1 MERIYSNTKIGEER
15 MTFLKK
21 LIDKSPNYL
30 DDILWISKKFE
41 LDEND
46 IRNYWNSKHGKV
58 NL

>member
-1 MERIYSNTKIGEER
+1 MS
-15 MTFLKK
+15 FLKK

-30 DDILWISKKFE
+30 DDILWVAKKFE

-46 IRNYWNSKHGKV
+46 IKNYWKSQHGKV